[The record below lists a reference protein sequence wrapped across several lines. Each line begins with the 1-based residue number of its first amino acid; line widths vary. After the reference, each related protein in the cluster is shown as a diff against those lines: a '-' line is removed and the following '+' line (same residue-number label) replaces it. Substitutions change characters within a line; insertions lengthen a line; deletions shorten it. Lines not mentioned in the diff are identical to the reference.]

1 MRLRHELGADRIAVL
16 AQRRHRTV
24 TPGRA
29 VAARGRGGIGQRA
42 HRCRDLDAAQ
52 MRRGGWP
59 PSYCISGTAIQ
70 SAMASNMEI
79 EIVAPSPDFS
89 RAISASRIAS

>member
-1 MRLRHELGADRIAVL
+1 
-16 AQRRHRTV
+16 
-24 TPGRA
+24 
-29 VAARGRGGIGQRA
+29 
-42 HRCRDLDAAQ
+42 

-59 PSYCISGTAIQ
+59 PSCWISGTVIQ

-79 EIVAPSPDFS
+79 EMIADPSPVRP